1 MKQKLGYPESL
12 TMRQLAPG
20 AGKWQGE
27 VREAITFAMNE
38 QLLDVELWKRLESQ
52 FTKSE
57 FGGAND
63 DDGGWKG
70 EFWGKMMRGAC
81 MVYSVCGCDKLYGV
95 LEDSVRR
102 LLTYQD
108 ELGRIA
114 TYTAGHEF
122 FGWDM
127 WSRKYVMLG
136 MLYFADICKDEAL
149 IETILAAMERH
160 ADYIL
165 ERIGEGEG
173 KTDITA
179 TSWIWGGANS
189 CSILEPMVRLYEY
202 TGEKRF
208 LDFATYIVN
217 RGASSVLNIFE
228 AALNKKLPYTWGKW
242 ATKAYETMS
251 CFEGL
256 LHYACAVG
264 SEKWLTAVK
273 NFVDMIAESEL
284 TLVGSAGCQH
294 ELFNNASV
302 TQFDTEYT
310 GQMQETC
317 VSVTWMKLCWQMLC
331 LTGESRFADYMERTG
346 LNSWLGTLNR
356 DHTPKNCGMPY
367 DSYSPLYMNVR
378 GKGIGG
384 LRILNDFWINGCCVS
399 IASAGAGMLG
409 NMLVLEG
416 DHSLTVNSFAQGS
429 CTASVGGKTVS
440 LSMNTEYPRRG
451 VVSFAV
457 ETAEDAEFTLRIRIP
472 AWSKTTT
479 LTVCG
484 ESIPCVPGS
493 YAEIS
498 RVWSGK
504 TTLQLRLDFHVRT
517 VRPADYGADVNGLLA
532 LEVGPLVL
540 ARDVRLG
547 EDITASV
554 LPEDEVTAFPAEA
567 PYNARVCYKIR
578 EQNGTWFTVTDY
590 ASCGSTWD
598 ENSLMSAWLP
608 TE

>member
-1 MKQKLGYPESL
+1 MKQNIGYPTQLSL
-12 TMRQLAPG
+12 RELGPG
-20 AGKWQGE
+20 KANWEGE
-27 VREAITFAMNE
+27 IRDALTFAIDE
-38 QLLDVELWKRLESQ
+38 QLLDTELWMRLESQ
-52 FTKSE
+52 FVP
-57 FGGAND
+57 GIAPD

-81 MVYSVCGCDKLYGV
+81 MVYSACGCEKLYSE
-95 LEDSVRR
+95 LEASVKR
-102 LLTYQD
+102 LLANQD

-114 TYTAGHEF
+114 TYKPENEF

-136 MLYFADICKDEAL
+136 MLYFADICRDDEL
-149 IETILAAMERH
+149 VKTILAAMERH
-160 ADYIL
+160 ADYIIDRL
-165 ERIGEGEG
+165 GEGEG
-173 KTDITA
+173 KIDITS

-202 TGEKRF
+202 TGKQRF
-208 LDFATYIVN
+208 LDFASYIVN
-217 RGASSVLNIFE
+217 RGGSSVLNIFE
-228 AALNKKLPYTWGKW
+228 AALNKKLPYTWGRW

-256 LHYACAVG
+256 LHYACAVK

-273 NFVDMIAESEL
+273 NFVDMIAETEL
-284 TLVGSAGCQH
+284 TLVGSAGCAH

-302 TQFDTEYT
+302 TQFDTTYT

-317 VSVTWMKLCWQMLC
+317 VSVTWMKLCRQMLC

-346 LNSWLGTLNR
+346 YNAWLGTLNR
-356 DHTPKNCGMPY
+356 DHTPKNCGMVY

-384 LRILNDFWINGCCVS
+384 LRILNDFWINGCCVA

-409 NMLVLEG
+409 TLPVMQSEDG
-416 DHSLTVNSFAQGS
+416 LTVNSYAQGS
-429 CTASVGGKTVS
+429 CTAAVSGKSVS
-440 LSMNTEYPRRG
+440 LSMRTAYPAKG
-451 VVSFAV
+451 FVAFTV
-457 ETAEDAEFTLRIRIP
+457 ETEEDTEFTLRIRIP
-472 AWSKTTT
+472 VWSRETSLT
-479 LTVCG
+479 LNG
-484 ESIPCVPGS
+484 ESIPCVPGT
-493 YAEIS
+493 YAEI
-498 RVWSGK
+498 RRIWSGR
-504 TTLQLRLDFHVRT
+504 TALQLRLDFHIRA
-517 VRPADYGADVNGLLA
+517 VRPAEYGAEDTGLLA
-532 LEVGPLVL
+532 LEAGPLVL
-540 ARDVRLG
+540 ARDIRLG
-547 EDITASV
+547 EDISIPV
-554 LPEDEVTAFPAEA
+554 LPENHIVAIPADA
-567 PYNARVCYKIR
+567 PYNARVCWKVR